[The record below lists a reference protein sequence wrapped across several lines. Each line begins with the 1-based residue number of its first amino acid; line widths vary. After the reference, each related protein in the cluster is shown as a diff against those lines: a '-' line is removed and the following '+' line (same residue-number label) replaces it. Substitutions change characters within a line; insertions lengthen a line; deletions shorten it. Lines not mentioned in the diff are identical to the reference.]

1 MEYDDSL
8 LRKSFA
14 EYSDNYLRWCEK
26 CVHSHLFLMDG
37 IGICRLRHAYVY
49 YCSTCEN
56 FCSNGKKEN
65 NPDESHT

>member
-14 EYSDNYLRWCEK
+14 EYTDNYLRWCEK

-49 YCSTCEN
+49 YCFSCEN
-56 FCSNGKKEN
+56 FNSNGKKEDGGVN
-65 NPDESHT
+65 YG